1 MSPAAEEQLGLA
13 KAGPK
18 EEVSPLDSASAE
30 QLDPANAGPLGP
42 VGAGRWALQ
51 TRIAGLGRRWAAEP
65 GRRRAA
71 GLCRCGAA
79 EPGRHRAGGLG
90 RRGAVGPGR
99 RGTLGPAGEGPLGRW
114 RCEAAERK
122 NIRQSVYI

>member
-1 MSPAAEEQLGLA
+1 M
-13 KAGPK
+13 
-18 EEVSPLDSASAE
+18 SPLDSASAE

-51 TRIAGLGRRWAAEP
+51 TRIAGL
-65 GRRRAA
+65 
-71 GLCRCGAA
+71 CRCGAA

-99 RGTLGPAGEGPLGRW
+99 RGTLGPVGEGPLGRW
-114 RCEAAERK
+114 WCEAAERK
-122 NIRQSVYI
+122 ICVSQYTNKLLENNIIRSTHTESVKVLALSCKLT